1 MTDDERVGKM
11 IPNGLRPNNE
21 ASLPDRPMPA
31 SCAVQ
36 AQDSCGAE
44 RNCGYP
50 VSMERSDYER
60 IEEAILF
67 IERTRTAGHPWSEV
81 AAHAGLSPYH
91 FQRLFRRWAGV
102 TPKQF
107 LGFVTLEGAKE
118 LLRAS
123 APLLDASLELGL
135 SGPSRL
141 HDLFVSIDAVTP
153 GDSGNGG
160 GGNRDSVR
168 LPRDSLRPL
177 PARITPRGICRLE
190 FCPEGG
196 ERAGLVRG
204 LRGRLGGSASNR
216 GSGRGAGVLAAIF
229 PGLPPAG
236 DAAGRPTGPE
246 AGCVETTGGQS
257 GSVRVLLRGTNFQVK
272 VWAGVLGIPRGRP
285 SRTGDWPKWPIHPER
300 YARSEAR
307 WERTG
312 WP

>member
-1 MTDDERVGKM
+1 
-11 IPNGLRPNNE
+11 
-21 ASLPDRPMPA
+21 
-31 SCAVQ
+31 
-36 AQDSCGAE
+36 
-44 RNCGYP
+44 
-50 VSMERSDYER
+50 MERSDYER

-67 IERTRTAGHPWSEV
+67 IERNANSRPSLDEV

-153 GDSGNGG
+153 GEFRKRGRGIEIRYG
-160 GGNRDSVR
+160 FHETPFGRCLLG
-168 LPRDSLRPL
+168 
-177 PARITPRGICRLE
+177 ITPRGICRLE

-196 ERAGLVRG
+196 EAGLVRG
-204 LRGRLGGSASNR
+204 LRDDWAEARLIEDPGG
-216 GSGRGAGVLAAIF
+216 GAGVLAAIF

-272 VWAGVLGIPRGRP
+272 VWQALLGIPRGRLVSYGRLAEMADSP
-285 SRTGDWPKWPIHPER
+285 GAVRAVGSALGENRLAVIIPCHRVIRASGEIGGYRWGTARKRALIAWEASRP
-300 YARSEAR
+300 AS
-307 WERTG
+307 
-312 WP
+312 